1 MQKVEHEAR
10 FKIQSVIVKCYW
22 KHEQQSGK
30 LKQQSA
36 ILKQQSGKHET
47 QTSKWEASTGSCKI
61 RTKQQTQTTKCKHQN
76 ESKENNPNDKFTKK
90 IIKVRWRRTPKHK

>member
-1 MQKVEHEAR
+1 MQKTEHAMWRAECETQKVEHEAR
-10 FKIQSVIVKCYW
+10 FRIQSVVVKCYW

-47 QTSKWEASTGSCKI
+47 QTSKWEAQI
-61 RTKQQTQTTKCKHQN
+61 TKC
-76 ESKENNPNDKFTKK
+76 DT
-90 IIKVRWRRTPKHK
+90 